1 MKNIKQYLHRINP
14 RIVCIAC
21 TLLFIGCSAT
31 KQFQLT
37 KENTNAI
44 ALGAIVKKEGT
55 LKNNI
60 EVKGMPL
67 LDQKLRVNILEK
79 EFTKASFTQYSAVFN
94 PKKPKFSYNDTIA
107 KKPIYLEVELI
118 DDIGYAQAINE
129 DSTTR
134 EYIRNSKKAGV
145 ISKIAVV
152 PEKVIDMTKM
162 TTAFLEPIGNQTY
175 ALTLYNEKEL
185 LTTIPFSEMVVFDY
199 QTSFF
204 CYGKN
209 QRNQVVVMDITEEGK
224 ACKRPLERKAQK
236 LLKIKKLVD
245 Y

>member
-1 MKNIKQYLHRINP
+1 MKYIKQSLHK
-14 RIVCIAC
+14 VQSKVLFVAGIA
-21 TLLFIGCSAT
+21 LFLGCSST
-31 KQFQLT
+31 KQLQLS

-44 ALGAIVKKEGT
+44 ALGAIVKKEGL

-60 EVKGMPL
+60 EIKGMPV
-67 LDQKLRVNILEK
+67 LDQKLRVSLVEK
-79 EFTKASFTQYSAVFN
+79 EFTKTSFAQYTAVFN
-94 PKKPKFSYNDTIA
+94 PKKPTISYNDTIA
-107 KKPIYLEVELI
+107 KKSTYLEIELI
-118 DDIGYAQAINE
+118 DDIGYAHAINE

-145 ISKIAVV
+145 ISKIAVM
-152 PEKVIDMTKM
+152 PEKAIDMTTM
-162 TTAFLEPIGNQTY
+162 TAAFLEPIGNQTY

-185 LTTIPFSEMVVFDY
+185 LTTIPFSDMVVFDY

-224 ACKRPLERKAQK
+224 ACKRPLERKVKK
-236 LLKIKKLVD
+236 LEKIKKLVD